1 MAAISRGTIMS
12 MLGSDFSHFADCL
25 QKGPV
30 EEFSLLGSTA
40 LVLRL
45 MLEWE
50 ITAFQYS
57 SNHLTAMLGGS
68 LVCMDP
74 KAMPTNS
81 SSWKN

>member
-1 MAAISRGTIMS
+1 MS

-57 SNHLTAMLGGS
+57 SNHLMAMLGGS